1 MLLIS
6 WRDGILANDSG
17 DFTSP
22 MTFITGTD
30 PHTVTIGDF
39 DVNGSPDLAVINS
52 LENTVTVLLN
62 RHKP

>member
-1 MLLIS
+1 
-6 WRDGILANDSG
+6 
-17 DFTSP
+17 

-30 PHTVTIGDF
+30 PYTVAVGDF
-39 DVNGSPDLAVINS
+39 DVNGSPDLAVTNA